1 MRRKDVHNPKI
12 AIYRY
17 IELPHTVCK
26 VNEIYEDDNLWFD
39 CSSKVWDIFLQ
50 RLEVEGDQKAFTFFQ
65 RNMSIEM
72 TGYVVLI

>member
-50 RLEVEGDQKAFTFFQ
+50 RFLACRDPLLKVTRRLLRSSRGTCLL
-65 RNMSIEM
+65 R
-72 TGYVVLI
+72 